1 MRIYTNET
9 TSKHYIS
16 YAAAV
21 LSMVEA
27 GFALVSNVDQT
38 AEGIEDKGSK
48 AAFRRATSGLFG
60 TAPVEYGYISYLD
73 TEDEIATHAD
83 IEAIA

>member
-16 YAAAV
+16 YSAAV
-21 LSMVEA
+21 LSMIEA
-27 GFALVSNVDQT
+27 GFELRSNVGDN
-38 AEGIEDKGSK
+38 EK
-48 AAFRRATSGLFG
+48 AVFSRETYGMFDAP
-60 TAPVEYGYISYLD
+60 PVEYGYISYLD
-73 TEDEIATHAD
+73 TEDEIATPAE